1 MAKKSSK
8 PTDTP
13 PSTTKAAQSKASD
26 APDVDPPNEGVTT
39 EAFSTEEQPSMSP
52 PEESFGDSNEAFG
65 AGTWHSG
72 KKITSLYAT
81 DGARNS
87 WAYISGMGW
96 KKFEPDHNSAVAAFS
111 IMASMA
117 ETKDRSVNVKLE
129 NDRITEMYVW

>member
-1 MAKKSSK
+1 MAKKTAK

-13 PSTTKAAQSKASD
+13 PKTTKAAQSIASD
-26 APDVDPPNEGVTT
+26 APDVDPPSEGVTSAT
-39 EAFSTEEQPSMSP
+39 FSTEERPSQAS
-52 PEESFGDSNEAFG
+52 PEESSGNTNEAFG

-87 WAYISGMGW
+87 WVYVSGMGW
-96 KKFEPDHNSAVAAFS
+96 KRIEPDHNSSVAAFT

-117 ETKDRSVNVKLE
+117 ENKDRPVNIKLD